1 MKKALAMAMSTC
13 LLATSL
19 VGCGSNESKQPEAS
33 STPAPST
40 EAAASP
46 EASAEAADPSAVSG
60 TLRFNWWGG
69 DDRHTATLE
78 AVKAFEAKYPNIK
91 VESEYGGWDGH
102 AEKITTQM
110 TGGTAADVLQVNYD
124 WLSKFSPDGTGFLDL
139 ESMGSYLDLSTFS
152 EDVLTFGRRKGILNA
167 IPVSTTGRSMYFNKT
182 TFDKVGAELPKTW
195 DDLLALGEKFSAQG
209 LYPYDLDTGSGFPGW
224 YNSIVYM
231 QQKTGRLFI
240 NEDGTLG
247 FTQEDIKEG
256 LDFYKSL
263 EDAKVIR
270 TQEQRSNEAGTTPL
284 YQTPSWLDGKVAG
297 VLEWSSSIGKFES
310 ALEEKGQELVLGNL
324 LTLDGAQSTG
334 WFMKPS
340 LLFAINK
347 DTKSPE
353 AAAVLLNYILNDPEA
368 AVILGTT
375 RGIPASSAAKE
386 ALQAAGELEGLAYEG
401 TKQIEDCQPIIMS
414 PYLENSIMKE
424 IYKEAVEAVSY
435 GTATTEEAAATM
447 YEELVDTLESIAQ

>member
-1 MKKALAMAMSTC
+1 MKKAFAMAMSTC

-19 VGCGSNESKQPEAS
+19 AGCGSNAPKQPEAS

-40 EAAASP
+40 EASAAP
-46 EASAEAADPSAVSG
+46 EATPEAVDPTTVSG

-69 DDRHTATLE
+69 DDRHTATLD
-78 AVKAFEAKYPNIK
+78 AVKAFQAKYPNIK

-139 ESMGSYLDLSTFS
+139 ESMSAYLDTSTFA
-152 EDVLTFGRRKGILNA
+152 ENVLTFGRRNGVLNA

-182 TFDKVGAELPKTW
+182 TFDQVGAELPKTW
-195 DDLLALGEKFSAQG
+195 DELLALGEKFAAQG

-224 YNSIVYM
+224 YNSIVYI
-231 QQKTGRLFI
+231 QQQTGHLFI
-240 NEDGTLG
+240 NEDNTLG
-247 FTQEDIKEG
+247 FTQEDIKAG

-270 TQEQRSNEAGTTPL
+270 NQEQRSNEAGTTPL

-310 ALEEKGQELVLGNL
+310 ALKEKGQELVLGNL
-324 LTLDGAQSTG
+324 LTVDGAKSTG

-353 AAAVLLNYILNDPEA
+353 AAAILLNYILNDPEA

-375 RGIPASSAAKE
+375 RGIPASSAAKA
-386 ALQAAGELEGLAYEG
+386 ALQAAGELEGLALEG
-401 TKQIEDCQPIIMS
+401 TKQIEECNPIIMS
-414 PYLENSIMKE
+414 PYLENSEMKE

-435 GTATTEEAAATM
+435 GSATTEEAAATM
-447 YEELVDTLESIAQ
+447 YEQLVETLAAIAK